1 MKLSFKFK
9 PSFTVEQLSII
20 QELSFH
26 TTKLYNIVNYD
37 LREKGFKSYVDIENI
52 YKTNWHSDFLHSH
65 TRQHC
70 FKMVE
75 QNWKS
80 YFASIKDYKENPHK
94 YKGLP
99 KPPKFKNMEDKKNEI
114 VFTNLAIRFREN
126 TFMLSLSKAIQKTF
140 EVESLNFE
148 VSNKLQSLINWNELQ
163 QVRIKW
169 DHSLKQWY
177 LIIIYNKQE
186 LEPVNNI
193 NIMAIDLGLDNLATI
208 TFKEG
213 NETYLF
219 CGKKLK
225 GINAF
230 VNKKIAY
237 YQSIEM
243 KKIGSDKF
251 KNTKMIH
258 SLRRYRNNYV
268 NDYLHKTSK
277 NIIDKA
283 IEHKVKKIVIGK
295 IKGIKQDMNYNKS
308 FVQIPIQRLTELIK
322 YKAELQGIEVKFKEE
337 SYTSGCSALDL
348 EPIDKNHY
356 NKRRRVVRGLF
367 KSSFG
372 LVNSDV
378 NGSLNILRKEEKCIP
393 EIVQAMRDK
402 GSVSSPLRVRVACL
416 GGSSR

>member
-283 IEHKVKKIVIGK
+283 IKHKVKKIVIGK

-402 GSVSSPLRVRVACL
+402 GSVSSPLRVRVAC
-416 GGSSR
+416 